1 MHDVVI
7 TGYGV
12 ISPIGNSIEEFERR
26 MFAGDSGIRDVRG
39 DLVAEKFPVPF
50 AGVVDD
56 SALPSAADLG
66 LPAREILSKNLRFGV
81 LATNEALSYIPAN
94 EKIDGIVYGT
104 AAGVFFEMVLDTF
117 REYDPEKFWWDRTR
131 SEFGAEMLASFAEAR
146 GHGKIPASCIVSVN
160 SACASGNHAIGIAY
174 QMIKTG
180 KWKRAL
186 AGGVDS
192 GGWGS
197 NLMNFHMLNALTTEE
212 VPAATAS
219 RPFSKDRAG
228 FVKAE
233 AAATLVLESR
243 EEAERR
249 GAKILAEVK
258 GFGLTSDAYRLTD
271 GREDG
276 LCVKRAMED
285 AIADAGITKDEID
298 YINAHGTSTPL
309 NDRLETVAIK
319 QTFGERAYRIPVSSL
334 KSQTGHSTVA
344 AGAIEAVACVLMLQR
359 QKLAPTINLN
369 IPDPECDLDYVPNV
383 AREANVRYAL
393 SNNLGFGGQNA
404 MLVFKRAE

>member
-1 MHDVVI
+1 MQEVVV

-12 ISPIGNSIEEFERR
+12 ISPIGNSIGEFERR
-26 MFAGDSGIRDVRG
+26 MFAGESGIRNVRG
-39 DLVAEKFPVPF
+39 SLVAENFPVPF

-56 SALPSAADLG
+56 SKLPGPEEIG
-66 LPAREILSKNLRFGV
+66 LPRHALLSKNLQFGI
-81 LATNEALSYIPAN
+81 LSTKEALSYLSAN

-104 AAGVFFEMVLDTF
+104 AAGVFFEMVMDTF
-117 REYDPEKFWWDRTR
+117 AEYDPEKFWWKRTC
-131 SEFGAEMLASFAEAR
+131 SEFGAEMIAEFAKSQ
-146 GHGKIPASCIVSVN
+146 GHGEIPSRRIISVN

-174 QMIKTG
+174 QMIQSG

-197 NLMNFHMLNALTTEE
+197 NLMNFNMLNALTTAD
-212 VPAATAS
+212 VPAEKAS
-219 RPFSKDRAG
+219 RPFSADRSG

-249 GAKILAEVK
+249 GAKILAKVE
-258 GFGLTSDAYRLTD
+258 GFALTSDAFRLTD
-271 GREDG
+271 GRDDG
-276 LCVKRAMED
+276 LCVTRAMTD
-285 AIADAGITKDEID
+285 AVKDAGLSLDDID

-309 NDRLETVAIK
+309 NDRVETMAIK
-319 QTFGERAYRIPVSSL
+319 QAFGERAYKIPVSSL

-359 QKLAPTINLN
+359 QRLAPTINLDS
-369 IPDPECDLDYVPNV
+369 PDPECDLDYVPNK
-383 AREANVRYAL
+383 ARDAKVNHIL

-404 MLVFKRAE
+404 MLVFGRAP